1 MKKIF
6 KEAHKMTREMVE
18 KYGVDYKGQ
27 FAICLSY
34 LLNKEEEEMNG
45 TEKQIEYAN
54 IIKERLID
62 QLRFSKASLNSLNR
76 KNFLLGFKEPLMKD
90 YGKNITIKEAEK
102 AVTIYIDTAIK
113 NIREEKSA
121 KKLIDI
127 YNAPMY
133 TEKTIYEAIVKFFI

>member
-1 MKKIF
+1 M
-6 KEAHKMTREMVE
+6 R
-18 KYGVDYKGQ
+18 
-27 FAICLSY
+27 
-34 LLNKEEEEMNG
+34 
-45 TEKQIEYAN
+45 
-54 IIKERLID
+54 
-62 QLRFSKASLNSLNR
+62 
-76 KNFLLGFKEPLMKD
+76 D